1 MSDNESRKPC
11 VGASRTYQGKIF
23 IGERWTK
30 SEPGLSEL
38 SELSEVCRSLSEV
51 CRRLCRRTVVG
62 VCRSLCR
69 TLSGLSEHLGQSIRS
84 SYVGLSELCRN
95 CRTVGLSDC
104 RTVGPLGRTSV
115 GRLSGPCRTVVLPP
129 VGPLPSLS
137 HYSFFFMAS
146 PTILLSFLLRV

>member
-1 MSDNESRKPC
+1 MSIP
-11 VGASRTYQGKIF
+11 
-23 IGERWTK
+23 
-30 SEPGLSEL
+30 EPGLSEL

-69 TLSGLSEHLGQSIRS
+69 TLSGLSEHLGQDLRS

-104 RTVGPLGRTSV
+104 RTSV
-115 GRLSGPCRTVVLPP
+115 GRLSVGCRAP
-129 VGPLPSLS
+129 VGPLSYHLSDPSPLSLS
-137 HYSFFFMAS
+137 LQ
-146 PTILLSFLLRV
+146 LLLHGVTHHLAVLLVEGLGATHAGVLLQVHLGDSIFDSK